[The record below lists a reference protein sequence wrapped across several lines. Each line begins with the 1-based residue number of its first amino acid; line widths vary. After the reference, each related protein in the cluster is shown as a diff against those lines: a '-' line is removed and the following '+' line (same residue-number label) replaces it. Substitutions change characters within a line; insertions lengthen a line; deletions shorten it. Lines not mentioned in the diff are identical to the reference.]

1 MNVTGQIKVS
11 QQMNPF
17 NIVVFEE
24 LGIRVNANEFSG
36 KTEIINRLNDY
47 ARKPYGLDTKTM
59 T

>member
-1 MNVTGQIKVS
+1 
-11 QQMNPF
+11 MNPF
-17 NIVVFEE
+17 NIIVFYE

-36 KTEIINRLNDY
+36 ETKIINRTNDY

>member
-1 MNVTGQIKVS
+1 
-11 QQMNPF
+11 MNPF

-36 KTEIINRLNDY
+36 ETKIINRTNDY